1 MYHWQWKFIIN
12 ALKIHSIK
20 LPFQLKI
27 VWHIILSILIS
38 DVPSNYNRTVTVD
51 SLLRMKKEVTQYQ
64 RFVISRYL
72 FTPYHRASMIEVSS
86 FETLVIKYPGYYIL
100 QLRIWK
106 RAGFI
111 RSLVLLGLI
120 QSFLHK
126 ITDKRG
132 KCLILNVRSTNQL
145 Q

>member
-12 ALKIHSIK
+12 ALKIHLIK

-38 DVPSNYNRTVTVD
+38 DVPSNHNRTVTVD

-86 FETLVIKYPGYYIL
+86 FETSVIKYPG
-100 QLRIWK
+100 K